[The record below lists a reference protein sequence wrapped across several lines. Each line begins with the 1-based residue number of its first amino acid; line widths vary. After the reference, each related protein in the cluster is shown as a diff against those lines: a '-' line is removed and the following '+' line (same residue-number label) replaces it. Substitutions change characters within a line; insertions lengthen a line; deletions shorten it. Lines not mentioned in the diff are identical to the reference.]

1 MPTGNDGP
9 DRGKVLLLGS
19 VGLSHV
25 ERVMATAGEL
35 LGPYLRRLPDG
46 EISVEPEGPRR
57 GFVTQLRPV
66 ASECPFLEPDPDETT
81 LGRRRTLEAES
92 HRNTRPPRFR
102 VRTGVDAA
110 AIRFET
116 TGLAKTAIDSYA
128 IFKRL
133 KAKGAI
139 PRDVR
144 FQVCLPTVTA
154 FLNTHIVLEA
164 HRAVEPR
171 YREALFADVDRIAAT
186 VPAQELTIQWDVS
199 TEMAQ
204 WEGVR
209 EAWFPDV
216 RSGVIERLADHC
228 DRVPDGVELGVHLC
242 YGNFGLRHWRE
253 PQSLANTVEVYNRLA
268 ATVTRAIDYVHM
280 PVPIDRSD
288 DAYFAPLDGLR
299 LRPETTLYLGLIHE
313 RDGVDG
319 ARRRIAAARRHVA
332 AFGIATECG
341 FGERP
346 PEVVPELMRLHVE
359 VARTLLP

>member
-1 MPTGNDGP
+1 MPMENRD
-9 DRGKVLLLGS
+9 KVLLLGS

-46 EISVEPEGPRR
+46 EISIEPGAPRR
-57 GFVTQLRPV
+57 GFVTQLRPI
-66 ASECPFLEPDPDETT
+66 ASESRFLEPDPEEVR
-81 LGRRRTLEAES
+81 LGRRRTLDAES

-102 VRTGVDAA
+102 VRSGVDAA
-110 AIRFET
+110 TIRFET

-128 IFKRL
+128 IFTRL
-133 KAKGAI
+133 KEAGAI
-139 PRDVR
+139 PQDVR
-144 FQVCLPTVTA
+144 FQVCLPTVAA
-154 FLNTHIVLEA
+154 FLNTHIVFEA
-164 HRAVEPR
+164 HRIVEAP
-171 YREALFADVDRIAAT
+171 YRAALFADVDRIAAT
-186 VPAQELTIQWDVS
+186 VPAPELTIQWDVS

-216 RSGVIERLADHC
+216 RPGVIERLAHHC

-253 PQSLANTVEVYNRLA
+253 PESLENTVAVYNGLA
-268 ATVTRAIDYVHM
+268 AKASRAIDYVHM

-313 RDGVDG
+313 QDGVDG
-319 ARRRIAAARRHVA
+319 ARRRIAAAHRHVA

-346 PEVVPELMRLHVE
+346 ADIVPGLMRLHVE
-359 VARTLLP
+359 VAKTLVP